1 MDTEQYD
8 PFAEFLR
15 AGNETSPEEDVQ
27 FQQFLGNAPTPQFRG
42 RAANLSEEFSGAV
55 ESGIQGLSAD
65 LEYFKALGNTL
76 VGDTRAAETNIREAR
91 LLEEFAAAPLE
102 GLETFE
108 QFLDQPTF
116 SGFVSQATRGFGQV
130 LPSAAL
136 SIASAGT
143 GALTAVVGRG
153 VLNQVNR
160 QAAKRIIK
168 DSVDRTV
175 QGVADPAEQQIAEL
189 AYGSLRQAAT
199 RGAIGG
205 GFAAEFAPLSG
216 SNLSEALESGQPLD
230 RDTAFRAAAVAAPQA
245 AIGVGSEYA
254 LLRLIGEQA
263 TKRAAVEGGIFANF
277 AKRVGTGALQGG
289 AIEATTELAQEGI
302 AVANRAD
309 LDPLFT
315 AEDAKL
321 RLAESAFAGFFGGA
335 APGAAGGVL
344 GATGDAMA
352 RAPQGARDAAGNVVD
367 KAANIFDRA
376 RRMLDTAREQRV
388 NDQVNREQFGDI
400 FSGGTTPEP
409 ERDIDAQLRAML
421 DPTSGKNAVWVAGE
435 ATKVKAR
442 ANKISEIVIDGNEA
456 FASFIPGRGTIVST
470 DRNLVEEVVAAGASD
485 KALQVALGY
494 SAVKNSAN
502 PGDLV
507 VQVFDRE
514 GRVVS
519 EEATTQDNLP
529 AAFQAAGKLM
539 PQGGRVEQTTVEK
552 ALEDRKRRF
561 EAEQR
566 VEIREMNVEDDQD
579 GSEDQTDVDIFGEGS
594 QIIEPERKVLGTYD
608 KKKNLAAVFDNT
620 ESARAEYEKVF
631 GDTDWNSL
639 RFASMGEQMLI
650 AAVKRQKAN
659 PYSAVI
665 IEDAPDGKFRLV
677 EEDFGQ
683 DEKFRFEKAVKDKET
698 GVETTQTL
706 MLNLQEYLVESIR
719 RASRVSGNLLFGG
732 KERTA
737 GAAPGNSTLRRD
749 ANRVTIVTPS
759 GKTAKVALWDLVNS
773 GRGLL
778 FGRGESMLGTTD
790 RQGQITSNPRVA
802 ARNGFFALLADLA
815 LNGYDVQVDGQSITK
830 EIPASVTGVT
840 AWLDRGR
847 PVSLADLI
855 SQSQSVPPARTAI
868 RDALQEQV
876 FELLDAPGASN
887 ERGEPDIEY
896 LSEQLGLDFQTV
908 SDVFYRLEL
917 NQKRG
922 KIIKS
927 LGIDEDLVDTITAVF
942 YDVRSWQQQQDKTD
956 TQGAVENDRI
966 RISKSDIRDGEL
978 ATRMNI
984 DTARSAIDLRQVPA
998 PSTLR
1003 PTEEAPLSPREQMV
1017 VSGAVN
1023 SMVQGVI
1030 QDLLAAL
1037 NFKSP
1042 PRIYTF
1048 AQLDG
1053 MTPEQL
1059 AAEFQGA
1066 LESVQ
1071 ISLNSM
1077 RENRSNFG
1085 RHVSG
1090 PYGKVIIYRETN
1102 NPLQDALVVA
1112 HEMGHSL
1119 YKEERDKALQ
1129 NKALR
1134 ERLFKAYKASPTFKG
1149 LSERYGFDRGF
1160 EEWFSDQVAL
1170 WASQRYKNKQPQ
1182 KLGDRFFRD
1191 FVNRLRN
1198 LWRATSESFRKRF
1211 AQRLNEDFETFMDSV
1226 IESRRNQVNENGLN
1240 FTEKAFVYELD
1251 EMTIQGGGPAL
1262 AAHWQSKISSL
1273 KRNKYVQP
1281 ILKFVMTADGI
1292 LRMYGG
1298 DELADMFYVRAQ
1310 DPTGKGRLGFVPQAA
1325 RTFDEYKNRIEKE
1338 IGAMDDPALD
1348 AAFAEAESDTPTSQL
1363 TGKALAIR
1371 QFLEE
1376 FYAEYVSPSKTKI
1389 GFQQNYFPRV
1399 LDLIAIAND
1408 PQAFVDL
1415 IVRSDPSANPQT
1427 IRNRVEK
1434 LVDLQQAIVNGDNVE
1449 GNPLDPN
1456 ASVNEALEL
1465 TANVPRNDLRAFL
1478 VPPKEAF
1485 SRYIRSVVKR
1495 VEFDR
1500 ATKDDQG
1507 NDLLRPLL
1515 DGLNPED
1522 REAAMGVINTYMGYR
1537 APLSPFWRKLNSWGQ
1552 FLQFVTILPFAA
1564 ISSVTDL
1571 AGPVIASKEF
1581 GALTTGMK
1589 EVIATI
1595 KNRDEAIQL
1604 ARDIGVVTPEAVANS
1619 WITEAD
1625 ADYMDPMA
1633 RKASDWWFNITGLNW
1648 FTRFTR
1654 EFAAGMGV
1662 QFITKHARN
1671 EFNNPRADR
1680 YLSELGLTRQEVL
1693 DWIAGGRKLTTPEG
1707 KKVAQGLQRFVES
1720 STLRP
1725 NAAERPVWASDPHY
1739 ALIWQLKGYFYSY
1752 GKVIL
1757 GGMFGEAETR
1767 LREQN
1772 IGTPW
1777 GRVGSAV
1784 GLMALTAVATMPLA
1798 MMGMELREYAK
1809 FGLAALFP
1817 FVEADQKYFKTDRMD
1832 WPEYLGTAFEKSNFS
1847 GPFGLITGASQATNF
1862 GDSPLFTL
1870 LGPTA
1875 ETIDTAFQN
1884 GWRVDRTLKDRLLP
1898 VYNVL

>member
-1 MDTEQYD
+1 MADAFELFLSGQQRPSTRRRPSLDAATSSPMERAQQAAFLEGAAEQD
-8 PFAEFLR
+8 PVRGQAELVASPDESWMPR
-15 AGNETSPEEDVQ
+15 AVPGT
-27 FQQFLGNAPTPQFRG
+27 LG
-42 RAANLSEEFSGAV
+42 EEFGAAV
-55 ESGIQGLSAD
+55 QAGAIGLQAD
-65 LEYFKALGNTL
+65 LEFFKGLTNTIA
-76 VGDTRAAETNIREAR
+76 GDEKAAAANIRNAR
-91 LLEEFAAAPLE
+91 LAEEDAAAPLE

-116 SGFVSQATRGFGQV
+116 SGFISQATRGFGQV
-130 LPSAAL
+130 VPSAIL
-136 SIASAGT
+136 SMASAGT

-175 QGVADPAEQQIAEL
+175 QGIADPAEQQIAEL

-216 SNLSEALESGQPLD
+216 SNLSEALEAGQPLD
-230 RDTAFRAAAVAAPQA
+230 RGTAFRAAAVGVPQA

-254 LLRLIGEQA
+254 LLKLIGEQA

-277 AKRVGTGALQGG
+277 AKRIGTSALRGG
-289 AIEATTELAQEGI
+289 AIESGTETLQEGI

-315 AEDAKL
+315 AEDASL

-352 RAPQGARDAAGNVVD
+352 RVPQGARDAAGGVVD
-367 KAANIFDRA
+367 KAANIFDKA

-388 NDQVNREQFGDI
+388 NDQINREQFGDI

-409 ERDIDAQLRAML
+409 ERDIDAQLRAMI
-421 DPTSGKNAVWVAGE
+421 DPTSGKQAVWVAGE
-435 ATKVKAR
+435 ATKIKAR
-442 ANKISEIVIDGNEA
+442 PNRISELVINGSEA

-494 SAVKNSAN
+494 SAVKDAAN

-507 VQVFDRE
+507 VQVFDRD
-514 GRVVS
+514 GRVIS
-519 EEATTQDNLP
+519 EEATSQDNLP
-529 AAFQAAGKLM
+529 AAFQAASKLM
-539 PQGGRVEQTTVEK
+539 PQGGRIEQTTVEK

-561 EAEQR
+561 EAER
-566 VEIREMNVEDDQD
+566 SVEIREMDVQDDQD
-579 GSEDQTDVDIFGEGS
+579 GTEDQTDVDTFATGTQTIEG
-594 QIIEPERKVLGTYD
+594 QRTIVRAYGRKADPTRT
-608 KKKNLAAVFDNT
+608 FDNT
-620 ESARAEYEKVF
+620 AQARANFESVF
-631 GDTDWNSL
+631 GETNWNDRRFGVMTEAMLNAAANEQRSNPDSAVSIEDTPDGGFQIVRDDFGDLFRSISTDGTETRVNAQTFL
-639 RFASMGEQMLI
+639 R
-650 AAVKRQKAN
+650 AAVQRARQSKYARN
-659 PYSAVI
+659 SRVVVVG
-665 IEDAPDGKFRLV
+665 PDGKKSAVNLVDLTAAGQRLV
-677 EEDFGQ
+677 EGREGAGFQMRQ
-683 DEKFRFEKAVKDKET
+683 DPRT
-698 GVETTQTL
+698 GATFVAPEAAA
-706 MLNLQEYLVESIR
+706 
-719 RASRVSGNLLFGG
+719 RA
-732 KERTA
+732 
-737 GAAPGNSTLRRD
+737 
-749 ANRVTIVTPS
+749 
-759 GKTAKVALWDLVNS
+759 
-773 GRGLL
+773 GLL
-778 FGRGESMLGTTD
+778 E
-790 RQGQITSNPRVA
+790 I
-802 ARNGFFALLADLA
+802 LADLA
-815 LNGYDVQVDGQSITK
+815 IEGYDVQIDGQSLFPGFQLT
-830 EIPASVTGVT
+830 PDRNPAAASVIPKKLGNVT
-840 AWLDRGR
+840 AAVVGTNR
-847 PVSLADLI
+847 VSLNDLFRGT
-855 SQSQSVPPARTAI
+855 QFEPLTAEQREAGLARE
-868 RDALQEQV
+868 QELSDRPDEV
-876 FELLDAPGASN
+876 SDGRSETDRMIESGVRGDELL
-887 ERGEPDIEY
+887 
-896 LSEQLGLDFQTV
+896 
-908 SDVFYRLEL
+908 
-917 NQKRG
+917 
-922 KIIKS
+922 
-927 LGIDEDLVDTITAVF
+927 
-942 YDVRSWQQQQDKTD
+942 
-956 TQGAVENDRI
+956 TQ
-966 RISKSDIRDGEL
+966 
-978 ATRMNI
+978 MNI
-984 DTARSAIDLRQVPA
+984 DTPVSAIDLRRGAA
-998 PSTLR
+998 PSTF
-1003 PTEEAPLSPREQMV
+1003 SPAAEQRTVRER
-1017 VSGAVN
+1017 VSN
-1023 SMVQGVI
+1023 SIDSMVRSVI
-1030 QDLLAAL
+1030 NDLIDTLKL
-1037 NFKSP
+1037 QSP

-1048 AQLDG
+1048 AELEA
-1053 MTPEQL
+1053 MSREQL
-1059 AAEFQGA
+1059 EAEFPSGLA
-1066 LESVQ
+1066 TIRL
-1071 ISLNSM
+1071 SLSQM
-1077 RENRSNFG
+1077 RDNPNKLG
-1085 RHVSG
+1085 RHISG
-1090 PYGKVIIYRETN
+1090 EFGKVIIFRESGN
-1102 NPLQDALVVA
+1102 QLQDALVVA
-1112 HEMGHSL
+1112 HEIGHSL
-1119 YKEERDKALQ
+1119 YKEERDKALT

-1134 ERLFKAYKASPTFKG
+1134 ERLFKAYQSSPAFKQ
-1149 LSERYGFDRGF
+1149 LKDNYGFDRGF

-1170 WASQRYKNKQPQ
+1170 WANKRYRKGQAKSQPKSLVDKFFKEFVGRIE
-1182 KLGDRFFRD
+1182 KLW
-1191 FVNRLRN
+1191 N
-1198 LWRATSESFRKRF
+1198 ATSENLRKRF
-1211 AQRLNEDFETFMDSV
+1211 GGKLGAVNESFEQFMDAV
-1226 IESRRNQVNENGLN
+1226 LDSRRTSVNENGLG
-1240 FTEKAFVYELD
+1240 FTEKAFVYQLD

-1262 AAHWQSKISSL
+1262 AAHWQSRISAL
-1273 KRNKYVQP
+1273 KRSKYVQP

-1298 DELADMFYVRAQ
+1298 NELADMFYVRAQ

-1376 FYAEYVSPSKTKI
+1376 FYAEYVAPSKTKI
-1389 GFQQNYFPRV
+1389 GFQKNYYPRV

-1415 IVRSDPSANPQT
+1415 IVRSDPTANPQT
-1427 IRNRVEK
+1427 IRSRVEK

-1456 ASVNEALEL
+1456 AGVNEALKL
-1465 TANVPRNDLRAFL
+1465 TANVSRNDLRQFL

-1595 KNRDEAIQL
+1595 KNRDEAMQL

-1625 ADYMDPMA
+1625 ADYMDPTA

-1757 GGMFGEAETR
+1757 GGMFSEAETR
-1767 LREQN
+1767 LREQD

-1817 FVEADQKYFKTDRMD
+1817 FVEADQKYFRTDRMD

-1898 VYNVL
+1898 IYNVL

>member
-1 MDTEQYD
+1 MAQDRFQAFFQLADPRRSVSEVLDTED
-8 PFAEFLR
+8 PATPRPDSMEVLRGQRQVATPVPATTGDVFR
-15 AGNETSPEEDVQ
+15 AGIQTGAES
-27 FQQFLGNAPTPQFRG
+27 LGADIEYFRALFNTVTG
-42 RAANLSEEFSGAV
+42 DRDEAANNIA
-55 ESGIQGLSAD
+55 SA
-65 LEYFKALGNTL
+65 
-76 VGDTRAAETNIREAR
+76 RMR
-91 LLEEFAAAPLE
+91 EEFASVPLD
-102 GLETFE
+102 GVETFE
-108 QFLDQPTF
+108 EFLSEPTF
-116 SGFVSQATRGFGQV
+116 GGFITQAAKGTGQV

-143 GALTAVVGRG
+143 GAIAGVVGRG

-230 RDTAFRAAAVAAPQA
+230 RDTAFRAAAVAVPQA

-254 LLRLIGEQA
+254 LLKLIGEQA

-277 AKRVGTGALQGG
+277 AKRIGTGALQGG

-315 AEDAKL
+315 AEDAKM

-344 GATGDAMA
+344 GATGDAIA
-352 RAPQGARDAAGNVVD
+352 RTPQGARDAAGNVVD
-367 KAANIFDRA
+367 KAASIFDRA

-421 DPTSGKNAVWVAGE
+421 DPTSGKQAVWVAGE
-435 ATKVKAR
+435 ATKIKAR

-470 DRNLVEEVVAAGASD
+470 NRNLVEEVVAAGASD

-539 PQGGRVEQTTVEK
+539 PEGGRVEQTTVEK

-561 EAEQR
+561 ESEQR

-579 GSEDQTDVDIFGEGS
+579 GTEDQTDVDTFAQGTQTVEG
-594 QIIEPERKVLGTYD
+594 QRTIVRAYGRKADPTRT
-608 KKKNLAAVFDNT
+608 FDNT
-620 ESARAEYEKVF
+620 AQARANFDSVF
-631 GDTDWNSL
+631 GETNWNDR
-639 RFASMGEQMLI
+639 RFGAMTEAMLNAAANEQ
-650 AAVKRQKAN
+650 RSN
-659 PYSAVI
+659 PDSAVS
-665 IEDAPDGKFRLV
+665 IEDTPDGGFQVVREDFGDLFRAIDTSGNEVRLNLGAFLQSAIQRARRSKYARNSRVVVVGPDGKKSAVNLVDLTAAGQRLI
-677 EEDFGQ
+677 EGREGAGFQ
-683 DEKFRFEKAVKDKET
+683 LRQAPRT
-698 GVETTQTL
+698 GATF
-706 MLNLQEYLVESIR
+706 MAPAAAA
-719 RASRVSGNLLFGG
+719 RA
-732 KERTA
+732 
-737 GAAPGNSTLRRD
+737 
-749 ANRVTIVTPS
+749 
-759 GKTAKVALWDLVNS
+759 
-773 GRGLL
+773 GLL
-778 FGRGESMLGTTD
+778 EILGD
-790 RQGQITSNPRVA
+790 MAVE
-802 ARNGFFALLADLA
+802 
-815 LNGYDVQVDGQSITK
+815 GYDVQIDGQSILRNQNR
-830 EIPASVTGVT
+830 IPKQLGNVTAAVVGTSRISLNNLLNPVQEPVMTAEERQAALAAEPLGPPRDDVSDGRTETERMIESSVTG
-840 AWLDRGR
+840 G
-847 PVSLADLI
+847 
-855 SQSQSVPPARTAI
+855 
-868 RDALQEQV
+868 
-876 FELLDAPGASN
+876 ELLTP
-887 ERGEPDIEY
+887 
-896 LSEQLGLDFQTV
+896 
-908 SDVFYRLEL
+908 
-917 NQKRG
+917 
-922 KIIKS
+922 
-927 LGIDEDLVDTITAVF
+927 
-942 YDVRSWQQQQDKTD
+942 
-956 TQGAVENDRI
+956 
-966 RISKSDIRDGEL
+966 
-978 ATRMNI
+978 MNI
-984 DTARSAIDLRQVPA
+984 DTPVSAIDLRRGAA

-1003 PTEEAPLSPREQMV
+1003 PTEETPLSPREQAV

-1037 NFKSP
+1037 NFKNP

-1053 MTPEQL
+1053 MTTEQL

-1066 LESVQ
+1066 FESVQ
-1071 ISLNSM
+1071 ISLNSL
-1077 RENRSNFG
+1077 RENPSNFG

-1090 PYGKVIIYRETN
+1090 PYGKVIIYRETR

-1112 HEMGHSL
+1112 HEIGHSL

-1134 ERLFKAYKASPTFKG
+1134 DRLFKAYKASPTFKG

-1170 WASQRYKNKQPQ
+1170 WANQRYKNKQPQ

-1191 FVNRLRN
+1191 FVNRLRG

-1211 AQRLNEDFETFMDSV
+1211 SQRLNEDFEKFMDSV

-1338 IGAMDDPALD
+1338 IGAMNDPALD

-1427 IRNRVEK
+1427 IRRRVEK

-1456 ASVNEALEL
+1456 ASVNEALKL
-1465 TANVPRNDLRAFL
+1465 TANVSRNDLRAFL

-1500 ATKDDQG
+1500 ATKDDEG

-1515 DGLNPED
+1515 DRLNPED

-1595 KNRDEAIQL
+1595 KNRDEAMQL

-1757 GGMFGEAETR
+1757 GGMFSEAETR

-1898 VYNVL
+1898 IYSVL

>member
-1 MDTEQYD
+1 
-8 PFAEFLR
+8 
-15 AGNETSPEEDVQ
+15 
-27 FQQFLGNAPTPQFRG
+27 
-42 RAANLSEEFSGAV
+42 
-55 ESGIQGLSAD
+55 
-65 LEYFKALGNTL
+65 
-76 VGDTRAAETNIREAR
+76 
-91 LLEEFAAAPLE
+91 LL
-102 GLETFE
+102 
-108 QFLDQPTF
+108 
-116 SGFVSQATRGFGQV
+116 
-130 LPSAAL
+130 
-136 SIASAGT
+136 
-143 GALTAVVGRG
+143 
-153 VLNQVNR
+153 
-160 QAAKRIIK
+160 K
-168 DSVDRTV
+168 
-175 QGVADPAEQQIAEL
+175 
-189 AYGSLRQAAT
+189 
-199 RGAIGG
+199 
-205 GFAAEFAPLSG
+205 
-216 SNLSEALESGQPLD
+216 
-230 RDTAFRAAAVAAPQA
+230 
-245 AIGVGSEYA
+245 
-254 LLRLIGEQA
+254 LIGEQA

-277 AKRVGTGALQGG
+277 AKRIGTGALQGG

-315 AEDAKL
+315 AEDAKM

-344 GATGDAMA
+344 GATGDAIA
-352 RAPQGARDAAGNVVD
+352 RTPQGARDAAGNVVD
-367 KAANIFDRA
+367 KAASIFDRA

-421 DPTSGKNAVWVAGE
+421 DPTSGKQAVWVAGE
-435 ATKVKAR
+435 ATKIKAR

-470 DRNLVEEVVAAGASD
+470 NRNLVEEVVAAGASD

-539 PQGGRVEQTTVEK
+539 PEGGRVEQTTVEK

-561 EAEQR
+561 ESEQR

-579 GSEDQTDVDIFGEGS
+579 GTEDQTDVDTFAQGTQTVEG
-594 QIIEPERKVLGTYD
+594 QRTIVRAYGRKADPTRT
-608 KKKNLAAVFDNT
+608 FDNT
-620 ESARAEYEKVF
+620 AQARANFDSVF
-631 GDTDWNSL
+631 GETNWNDR
-639 RFASMGEQMLI
+639 RFGAMTEAMLNAAANEQ
-650 AAVKRQKAN
+650 RSN
-659 PYSAVI
+659 PDSAVS
-665 IEDAPDGKFRLV
+665 IEDTPDGGFQVVREDFGDLFRAIDTSGNEVRLNLGAFLQSAIQRARRSKYARNSRVVVVGPDGKKSAVNLVDLTAAGQRLI
-677 EEDFGQ
+677 EGREGAGFQ
-683 DEKFRFEKAVKDKET
+683 LRQAPRT
-698 GVETTQTL
+698 GATF
-706 MLNLQEYLVESIR
+706 MAPAAAA
-719 RASRVSGNLLFGG
+719 RA
-732 KERTA
+732 
-737 GAAPGNSTLRRD
+737 
-749 ANRVTIVTPS
+749 
-759 GKTAKVALWDLVNS
+759 
-773 GRGLL
+773 GLL
-778 FGRGESMLGTTD
+778 EILGD
-790 RQGQITSNPRVA
+790 MAVE
-802 ARNGFFALLADLA
+802 
-815 LNGYDVQVDGQSITK
+815 GYDVQIDGQSILRNQNR
-830 EIPASVTGVT
+830 IPKQLGNVTAAVVGTSRISLNNLLNPVQEPVMTAEERQAALAAEPLGPPRDDVSDGRTETERMIESSVTG
-840 AWLDRGR
+840 G
-847 PVSLADLI
+847 
-855 SQSQSVPPARTAI
+855 
-868 RDALQEQV
+868 
-876 FELLDAPGASN
+876 ELLTP
-887 ERGEPDIEY
+887 
-896 LSEQLGLDFQTV
+896 
-908 SDVFYRLEL
+908 
-917 NQKRG
+917 
-922 KIIKS
+922 
-927 LGIDEDLVDTITAVF
+927 
-942 YDVRSWQQQQDKTD
+942 
-956 TQGAVENDRI
+956 
-966 RISKSDIRDGEL
+966 
-978 ATRMNI
+978 MNI
-984 DTARSAIDLRQVPA
+984 DTPVSAIDLRRGAA

-1003 PTEEAPLSPREQMV
+1003 PTEETPLSPREQAV

-1037 NFKSP
+1037 NFKNP

-1053 MTPEQL
+1053 MTTEQL

-1066 LESVQ
+1066 FESVQ
-1071 ISLNSM
+1071 ISLNSL
-1077 RENRSNFG
+1077 RENPSNFG

-1090 PYGKVIIYRETN
+1090 PYGKVIIYRETR

-1112 HEMGHSL
+1112 HEIGHSL

-1134 ERLFKAYKASPTFKG
+1134 DRLFKAYKASPTFKG

-1170 WASQRYKNKQPQ
+1170 WANQRYKNKQPQ

-1191 FVNRLRN
+1191 FVNRLRG

-1211 AQRLNEDFETFMDSV
+1211 SQRLNEDFETFMDSV

-1427 IRNRVEK
+1427 IRRRVEK

-1465 TANVPRNDLRAFL
+1465 TANVSRNDLRAFL

-1500 ATKDDQG
+1500 ATKDDEG

-1515 DGLNPED
+1515 DRLNPED

-1595 KNRDEAIQL
+1595 KNRDEAMQL

>member
-1 MDTEQYD
+1 
-8 PFAEFLR
+8 A
-15 AGNETSPEEDVQ
+15 
-27 FQQFLGNAPTPQFRG
+27 
-42 RAANLSEEFSGAV
+42 
-55 ESGIQGLSAD
+55 
-65 LEYFKALGNTL
+65 
-76 VGDTRAAETNIREAR
+76 VGD
-91 LLEEFAAAPLE
+91 AAARTPE
-102 GLETFE
+102 
-108 QFLDQPTF
+108 
-116 SGFVSQATRGFGQV
+116 
-130 LPSAAL
+130 
-136 SIASAGT
+136 
-143 GALTAVVGRG
+143 VV
-153 VLNQVNR
+153 
-160 QAAKRIIK
+160 K
-168 DSVDRTV
+168 D
-175 QGVADPAEQQIAEL
+175 
-189 AYGSLRQAAT
+189 
-199 RGAIGG
+199 
-205 GFAAEFAPLSG
+205 
-216 SNLSEALESGQPLD
+216 
-230 RDTAFRAAAVAAPQA
+230 
-245 AIGVGSEYA
+245 
-254 LLRLIGEQA
+254 
-263 TKRAAVEGGIFANF
+263 
-277 AKRVGTGALQGG
+277 
-289 AIEATTELAQEGI
+289 
-302 AVANRAD
+302 
-309 LDPLFT
+309 
-315 AEDAKL
+315 
-321 RLAESAFAGFFGGA
+321 
-335 APGAAGGVL
+335 AAGGVV
-344 GATGDAMA
+344 G
-352 RAPQGARDAAGNVVD
+352 
-367 KAANIFDRA
+367 KAANIFDKA

-388 NDQVNREQFGDI
+388 NDQINQEQFGDI

-435 ATKVKAR
+435 ATKIKAR

-494 SAVKNSAN
+494 SAVKDAAN

-507 VQVFDRE
+507 VQVFDRD

-519 EEATTQDNLP
+519 EEATTRDNLP
-529 AAFQAAGKLM
+529 AAFQAASKLM
-539 PQGGRVEQTTVEK
+539 PQGGRIEQTTVEK

-579 GSEDQTDVDIFGEGS
+579 GTEDQTDVDTFATGTQTIEG
-594 QIIEPERKVLGTYD
+594 QRTIVRAYGRKAD
-608 KKKNLAAVFDNT
+608 PARVFDNT
-620 ESARAEYEKVF
+620 AQARANFESVF
-631 GDTDWNSL
+631 GETNWNDR
-639 RFASMGEQMLI
+639 RFGAMTEAMLNAAANEQ
-650 AAVKRQKAN
+650 RSN
-659 PYSAVI
+659 HDSAVS
-665 IEDAPDGKFRLV
+665 IEDTPDGGFQIVRDDFGDLFRSISSDGTETLLNVQSFLQSAVQRARQSKYARNSRVVVVGPDGKKSAVNLVDLTAAGQRLV
-677 EEDFGQ
+677 EGREGAGFQLRQ
-683 DEKFRFEKAVKDKET
+683 DPRT
-698 GVETTQTL
+698 GASFMAPEAAA
-706 MLNLQEYLVESIR
+706 
-719 RASRVSGNLLFGG
+719 RA
-732 KERTA
+732 
-737 GAAPGNSTLRRD
+737 
-749 ANRVTIVTPS
+749 
-759 GKTAKVALWDLVNS
+759 
-773 GRGLL
+773 GLL
-778 FGRGESMLGTTD
+778 E
-790 RQGQITSNPRVA
+790 I
-802 ARNGFFALLADLA
+802 LADLA
-815 LNGYDVQVDGQSITK
+815 IEGYDVQIDGQSLFPGFQLTPDRNPAAASA
-830 EIPASVTGVT
+830 IPKKLGNVT
-840 AWLDRGR
+840 AAVVGTKR
-847 PVSLADLI
+847 VSLNDLLKTAPFEPLTAE
-855 SQSQSVPPARTAI
+855 QREAGLARE
-868 RDALQEQV
+868 QELSDRPDEV
-876 FELLDAPGASN
+876 SDGRSETDRMIESGVRGDELL
-887 ERGEPDIEY
+887 
-896 LSEQLGLDFQTV
+896 
-908 SDVFYRLEL
+908 
-917 NQKRG
+917 
-922 KIIKS
+922 
-927 LGIDEDLVDTITAVF
+927 
-942 YDVRSWQQQQDKTD
+942 
-956 TQGAVENDRI
+956 TQ
-966 RISKSDIRDGEL
+966 
-978 ATRMNI
+978 MNI
-984 DTARSAIDLRQVPA
+984 DTPVSAIDLRRGAA
-998 PSTLR
+998 PTTLR
-1003 PTEEAPLSPREQMV
+1003 PLDDAPLSPREQAV
-1017 VSGAVN
+1017 VSNVVN

-1030 QDLLAAL
+1030 NDLLTAL
-1037 NFKSP
+1037 NFKNP
-1042 PRIYTF
+1042 PKLYTF

-1059 AAEFQGA
+1059 AAEFQGMA
-1066 LESVQ
+1066 EAVTT
-1071 ISLNSM
+1071 SLNKM

-1090 PYGKVIIYRETN
+1090 PSGKVIIFRETS
-1102 NPLQDALVVA
+1102 NPLQDAIVVA
-1112 HEMGHSL
+1112 HEIGHSL
-1119 YKEERDKALQ
+1119 YKEERDKALS

-1134 ERLFKAYKASPTFKG
+1134 DRLIKAYKASPSFKG
-1149 LSERYGFDRGF
+1149 LSEQYGFDRGF

-1170 WASQRYKNKQPQ
+1170 WASSRYKNKQPQ

-1211 AQRLNEDFETFMDSV
+1211 GQRLNEDFESFMDSV
-1226 IESRRNQVNENGLN
+1226 IEARRNQVNENGLS

-1348 AAFAEAESDTPTSQL
+1348 AAFAEAESDTPTDQL

-1371 QFLEE
+1371 QFLEQ
-1376 FYAEYVSPSKTKI
+1376 FYAEYVVPSKTKI
-1389 GFQQNYFPRV
+1389 GFQKNYYPRV

-1415 IVRSDPSANPQT
+1415 IVRSDPTANPQT
-1427 IRNRVEK
+1427 IRSRVEK

-1456 ASVNEALEL
+1456 SGVNEALRL
-1465 TANVPRNDLRAFL
+1465 TANVSRNDLRRFL

-1485 SRYIRSVVKR
+1485 SRYVRSVIKR

-1507 NDLLRPLL
+1507 NDRLKPLL
-1515 DGLNPED
+1515 DSLNPED
-1522 REAAMGVINTYMGYR
+1522 REAALGVINTYMGYR

-1595 KNRDEAIQL
+1595 KNRDEAMQL

-1693 DWIAGGRKLTTPEG
+1693 NWIDGGRKLTTPEG

-1725 NAAERPVWASDPHY
+1725 NAAERPVWASDPHF

-1757 GGMFGEAETR
+1757 GGMFSEA
-1767 LREQN
+1767 
-1772 IGTPW
+1772 
-1777 GRVGSAV
+1777 
-1784 GLMALTAVATMPLA
+1784 
-1798 MMGMELREYAK
+1798 
-1809 FGLAALFP
+1809 
-1817 FVEADQKYFKTDRMD
+1817 
-1832 WPEYLGTAFEKSNFS
+1832 
-1847 GPFGLITGASQATNF
+1847 
-1862 GDSPLFTL
+1862 
-1870 LGPTA
+1870 
-1875 ETIDTAFQN
+1875 
-1884 GWRVDRTLKDRLLP
+1884 
-1898 VYNVL
+1898 

>member
-1 MDTEQYD
+1 MATEQYD
-8 PFAEFLR
+8 PFAEFIR

-42 RAANLSEEFSGAV
+42 RAATLGEEFSGAV
-55 ESGIQGLSAD
+55 EAGVQGLAAD

-76 VGDTRAAETNIREAR
+76 IGDTRAAETNIREAR
-91 LLEEFAAAPLE
+91 LREEFAAAPLE

-108 QFLDQPTF
+108 QFLEQPTF
-116 SGFVSQATRGFGQV
+116 GGFVSQATRGFGQV
-130 LPSAAL
+130 VPSAIL

-143 GALTAVVGRG
+143 GALTAAVGRG

-189 AYGSLRQAAT
+189 AYGSLRQAAK

-205 GFAAEFAPLSG
+205 GFAAEFAPMSG
-216 SNLSEALESGQPLD
+216 SNLSEALEAGQPLD
-230 RDTAFRAAAVAAPQA
+230 EATAIRAAAVGVPQA

-254 LLRLIGEQA
+254 LLKLIGEQA

-277 AKRVGTGALQGG
+277 AKRISTGALQGG

-302 AVANRAD
+302 SVANRAD

-315 AEDAKL
+315 AEDASL

-335 APGAAGGVL
+335 APGAAGGAI
-344 GATGDAMA
+344 GAVGDAAA
-352 RAPQGARDAAGNVVD
+352 RTPEVVKDAAGGVVG
-367 KAANIFDRA
+367 KAANIFDKA

-388 NDQVNREQFGDI
+388 NDQINQEQFGDI

-435 ATKVKAR
+435 ATKIKAR

-494 SAVKNSAN
+494 SAVKDAAN

-507 VQVFDRE
+507 VQVFDRD

-519 EEATTQDNLP
+519 EEATTRDNLP
-529 AAFQAAGKLM
+529 AAFQAASKLM
-539 PQGGRVEQTTVEK
+539 PQGGRIEQTTVEK

-579 GSEDQTDVDIFGEGS
+579 GTEDQTDVDTFATGTQTIEG
-594 QIIEPERKVLGTYD
+594 QRTIVRAYGRKAD
-608 KKKNLAAVFDNT
+608 PARVFDNT
-620 ESARAEYEKVF
+620 AQARANFESVF
-631 GDTDWNSL
+631 GETNWNDR
-639 RFASMGEQMLI
+639 RFGAMTEAMLNAAANEQ
-650 AAVKRQKAN
+650 RSN
-659 PYSAVI
+659 HDSAVS
-665 IEDAPDGKFRLV
+665 IEDTPDGGFQIVRDDFGDLFRSISSDGTETLLNVQSFLQSAVQRARQSKYARNSRVVVVGPDGKKSAVNLVDLTAAGQRLV
-677 EEDFGQ
+677 EGREGAGFQLRQ
-683 DEKFRFEKAVKDKET
+683 DPRT
-698 GVETTQTL
+698 GASFMAPEAAA
-706 MLNLQEYLVESIR
+706 
-719 RASRVSGNLLFGG
+719 RA
-732 KERTA
+732 
-737 GAAPGNSTLRRD
+737 
-749 ANRVTIVTPS
+749 
-759 GKTAKVALWDLVNS
+759 
-773 GRGLL
+773 GLL
-778 FGRGESMLGTTD
+778 E
-790 RQGQITSNPRVA
+790 I
-802 ARNGFFALLADLA
+802 LADLA
-815 LNGYDVQVDGQSITK
+815 IEGYDVQIDGQSLFPGFQLTPDRNPAAASA
-830 EIPASVTGVT
+830 IPKKLGNVT
-840 AWLDRGR
+840 AAVVGTKR
-847 PVSLADLI
+847 VSLNDLLKTAPFEPLTAE
-855 SQSQSVPPARTAI
+855 QREAGLARE
-868 RDALQEQV
+868 QELSDRPDEV
-876 FELLDAPGASN
+876 SDGRSETDRMIESGVRGDELL
-887 ERGEPDIEY
+887 
-896 LSEQLGLDFQTV
+896 
-908 SDVFYRLEL
+908 
-917 NQKRG
+917 
-922 KIIKS
+922 
-927 LGIDEDLVDTITAVF
+927 
-942 YDVRSWQQQQDKTD
+942 
-956 TQGAVENDRI
+956 TQ
-966 RISKSDIRDGEL
+966 
-978 ATRMNI
+978 MNI
-984 DTARSAIDLRQVPA
+984 DTPVSAIDLRRGAA
-998 PSTLR
+998 PTTLR
-1003 PTEEAPLSPREQMV
+1003 PLDDAPLSPREQAV
-1017 VSGAVN
+1017 VSNVVN

-1030 QDLLAAL
+1030 NDLLTAL
-1037 NFKSP
+1037 NFKNP
-1042 PRIYTF
+1042 PKLYTF

-1059 AAEFQGA
+1059 AAEFQGMA
-1066 LESVQ
+1066 EAVTT
-1071 ISLNSM
+1071 SLNKM

-1090 PYGKVIIYRETN
+1090 PSGKVIIFRETS
-1102 NPLQDALVVA
+1102 NPLQDAIVVA
-1112 HEMGHSL
+1112 HEIGHSL
-1119 YKEERDKALQ
+1119 YKEERDKALS

-1134 ERLFKAYKASPTFKG
+1134 DRLIKAYKASPSFKG
-1149 LSERYGFDRGF
+1149 LSEQYGFDRGF

-1170 WASQRYKNKQPQ
+1170 WASSRYKNKQPQ

-1211 AQRLNEDFETFMDSV
+1211 GQRLNEDFESFMDSV
-1226 IESRRNQVNENGLN
+1226 IEARRNQVNENGLS

-1348 AAFAEAESDTPTSQL
+1348 AAFAEAESDTPTDQL

-1371 QFLEE
+1371 QFLEQ
-1376 FYAEYVSPSKTKI
+1376 FYAEYVVPSKTKI
-1389 GFQQNYFPRV
+1389 GFQKNYYPRV

-1415 IVRSDPSANPQT
+1415 IVRSDPTANPQT
-1427 IRNRVEK
+1427 IRSRVEK

-1456 ASVNEALEL
+1456 SGVNEALRL
-1465 TANVPRNDLRAFL
+1465 TANVSRNDLRRFL

-1485 SRYIRSVVKR
+1485 SRYVRSVIKR

-1507 NDLLRPLL
+1507 NDRLKPLL
-1515 DGLNPED
+1515 DSLNPED
-1522 REAAMGVINTYMGYR
+1522 REAALGVINTYMGYR

-1595 KNRDEAIQL
+1595 KNRDEAMQL

-1693 DWIAGGRKLTTPEG
+1693 NWIDGGRKLTTPEG

-1725 NAAERPVWASDPHY
+1725 NAAERPVWASDPHF

-1757 GGMFGEAETR
+1757 GGMFSEAETR

-1847 GPFGLITGASQATNF
+1847 GPFGLVTGASQATNF